1 MLDIRFIRDNLALVK
16 KAAQDKNF
24 AVDWDRLLAVDEQQR
39 QAQTEWETLQAERNA
54 LSKQIGAASPADREP
69 LKQKVGALKP
79 RMEELDQKVKELK
92 QEFDSLMLRV
102 PAPARADVPL
112 GKDDKENVEI
122 KKVGTPPQ
130 FDFQPLDHVALG
142 EKHNIIDIPR
152 GVKVAGSRS
161 YILKGDGARLEAA
174 LMNYTLTKLMKKGYT
189 TLSVPVLV
197 NEEAM
202 VGTGYFPLGYEQAYI
217 CERDNKALVGTAEV
231 TMASMHAD
239 EILPEAQLPL
249 RYAAQST
256 CFRREAGTYGKDT
269 HGLYRVHQFQKIEQ
283 VIIAPADEN
292 LSEQLHAELL
302 NNAEEVLQ
310 DLGLAYRVVY
320 VCTGDLGQGQVRK
333 HDVETWMPS
342 RKAYS
347 ETHSCS
353 TFHDFQARRLKIRY
367 KTADGKNLFAYT
379 LNNTAIA
386 SPRALIPLLENHQLA
401 DGRIKIPEVL
411 RPYMGGQEYIG

>member
-24 AVDWDRLLAVDEQQR
+24 SVDWDRLLAVDEQMR
-39 QAQTEWETLQAERNA
+39 YSQTEWENLQAERNQ
-54 LSKQIGAASPADREP
+54 LSKQIGAAAPAEREP
-69 LKQKVGALKP
+69 LKQKVAALKP
-79 RMEELDQKVKELK
+79 RMEELDQTNKQLK
-92 QEFDSLMLRV
+92 QEFDALMLRV

-122 KKVGTPPQ
+122 RRVGTPPQ
-130 FDFQPLDHVALG
+130 FDFKILDHVALG
-142 EKHNIIDIPR
+142 EKHGIIDIAR

-174 LMNYTLTKLMKKGYT
+174 LMNYTLDKLVKKGYT
-189 TLSVPVLV
+189 SLSVPVLV

-239 EILPEAQLPL
+239 EILPEAQLPI

-269 HGLYRVHQFQKIEQ
+269 QGLYRVHQFQKIEQ
-283 VIIAPADEN
+283 VIIATADEDA
-292 LSEQLHAELL
+292 SEKLHAELL

-310 DLGLAYRVVY
+310 DLGLSYRVVY

-342 RKAYS
+342 RNGYS

-386 SPRALIPLLENHQLA
+386 SPRALIPLLECHQQA
-401 DGRIKIPEVL
+401 DGRIKIPECL
-411 RPYMGGQEYIG
+411 RPYMGGQLFIG